1 MSRLKNSW
9 PMLASVLLAAAG
21 SGCAHKYAVL
31 ISANKTTQD
40 DVAIHSEW
48 WYDLMLQYKTLKD
61 NGFDDD
67 KIVVLYG
74 DGSDFATAHASYDS
88 KKVFGHGIT
97 TMAVSKANVQK
108 AFAALASKLTD
119 KDYLYV
125 WWMGHG
131 GGGGPNGCSLSMLIS
146 NTGELVTDVEFA
158 SYVTAVPKYKK
169 RSIAVMTCHSGGILD
184 QFAAAG
190 GRTVALASST
200 CAQNSYDANQTCDGV
215 VHAEFNYVMPNGLR
229 RKDWCNAP
237 VASDKN
243 ADGLVTWI
251 EAHQY
256 DQASMTNSTPQLGDP
271 DGLAAPTAIKSADP

>member
-1 MSRLKNSW
+1 MSRLES
-9 PMLASVLLAAAG
+9 LRAVAIAVLLALAG

-31 ISANKTTQD
+31 ISANKTTAD
-40 DVAIHSEW
+40 DVPIHSEW
-48 WYDLMLQYKTLKD
+48 WYDLMLQYKALKD
-61 NGFDDD
+61 AGFDDD

-74 DGSDFATAHASYDS
+74 DGTDFATARAPYDA
-88 KKVFGHGIT
+88 KKVFGHSIT
-97 TMAVSKANVQK
+97 SMAVSKANVQK
-108 AFAALASKLTD
+108 ALADLGAKVTD

-131 GGGGPNGCSLSMLIS
+131 GGGGPSGCSLSMVIS
-146 NTGELVTDVEFA
+146 NTGEIVTDAEFA
-158 SYVTAVPKYKK
+158 TYVAAVPKYKK
-169 RSIAVMTCHSGGILD
+169 RSIAVMTCHSGGIVD

-200 CAQNSYDANQTCDGV
+200 CAQNSYDAPSTCDGA

-229 RKDWCNAP
+229 RRDWCNAP

-243 ADGLVTWI
+243 ADGLVSWL

-256 DQASMTNSTPQLGDP
+256 DQATMVTSTPQLGDT
-271 DGLAAPTAIKSADP
+271 DGLAAPTAIQKTDP